1 MSNCAVG
8 PSHYRLSSILQS
20 LIWSSD
26 DIIGY
31 LAPSLEPYKGCT
43 VIDVHPGA
51 CLWSSKLHDFLKPK
65 RHILMEPEMRYY
77 DKFIHPL
84 VDKPGSTY
92 RHTTLCGAHARSYW
106 GNYRELLDDE
116 TMISDRPKLKTDDPR
131 LRELD
136 TNILFTGNL
145 WRKYPIQ
152 HVTRYVDHSSLILQ
166 HMTYAALTNDIFQRS
181 GLVRMLWWAP
191 DTSKTGIFPTNIRGK
206 RAFDMGL
213 QMGASITE
221 VAGVSHLESSLRK
234 SKMDAPRPPE
244 MDASVAGRV
253 RRDMAARGQVIP
265 KGREQPMALK
275 PSKFE
280 DDPHSHDNFLTTT
293 CTTIDDLVLAVG
305 EFREHLTTTHRVLVG
320 LKSRVAG
327 NKMANLNPDGVQ
339 RMYERHVRYQQ
350 SCDAIRSRP
359 KDAHFFSSTGSEFRS
374 IVAMDTIM
382 RLINLEANYA
392 AVSDTNPDP
401 KTLSALREKILSLNK
416 TCDAWIEEFF
426 SFSVMQKIHLLLEDL
441 ISLEARPTTIPRD
454 RRPYEPLQAFSHEFW
469 PHYDLTLLDLT
480 PRLSDISSPGIA
492 DKVEGAKACQD
503 VIKIIYSS
511 PAIPLTTALD
521 RVAPNAAQDLL
532 PQVPEILDARKGG
545 RMDPS
550 RMSVRMLSHEMMVGL
565 MRAFLEWP
573 FRPSNMDLAL
583 AQGEGLTLGEDDDG
597 DVETVEQ

>member
-1 MSNCAVG
+1 
-8 PSHYRLSSILQS
+8 
-20 LIWSSD
+20 
-26 DIIGY
+26 
-31 LAPSLEPYKGCT
+31 
-43 VIDVHPGA
+43 
-51 CLWSSKLHDFLKPK
+51 LWSSKLHDFLKPK

-77 DKFIHPL
+77 DRFIHPL

-92 RHTTLCGAHARSYW
+92 RHSTLCGAHARSYW
-106 GNYRELLDDE
+106 DNYKELLDDK
-116 TMISDRPKLKTDDPR
+116 TMISDRPKLATDDPK

-136 TNILFTGNL
+136 TSILFTGNL
-145 WRKYPIQ
+145 WRKYPIN
-152 HVTRYVDHSSLILQ
+152 HVARYVDHSSLILQ
-166 HMTYAALTNDIFQRS
+166 HMTYAALTNEIFQRS

-191 DTSKTGIFPTNIRGK
+191 DASKTVFLPTNIRGK
-206 RAFDMGL
+206 RAFDMNL
-213 QMGASITE
+213 QIGAYITE

-234 SKMDAPRPPE
+234 SRMDSPRAPE

-253 RRDMAARGQVIP
+253 ERDMAERGQVMP

-275 PSKFE
+275 VPPLE
-280 DDPHSHDNFLTTT
+280 DDPHAHDSFLKTT
-293 CTTIDDLVLAVG
+293 CSTTDDLVLAVG
-305 EFREHLTTTHRVLVG
+305 EFREHLKTTHRVLDAW
-320 LKSRVAG
+320 KSRAG
-327 NKMANLNPDGVQ
+327 SNKMANLSHKGVQ
-339 RMYERHVRYQQ
+339 KLYERHVRYQQ

-359 KDAHFFSSTGSEFRS
+359 KDVGFFSSKAAEFRS
-374 IVAMDTIM
+374 IVGMDTIL

-416 TCDAWIEEFF
+416 TCDAWIEEFV
-426 SFSVMQKIHLLLEDL
+426 SFAVMKKITLLLDDL
-441 ISLEARPTTIPRD
+441 ISLEARPSTLSRD

-469 PHYDLTLLDLT
+469 PNYDLTLLDLT
-480 PRLSDISSPGIA
+480 PRLTDISSPGIV
-492 DKVEGAKACQD
+492 DRVEGAKACQA

-550 RMSVRMLSHEMMVGL
+550 RMSVRMLSQEMMVGL

-573 FRPSNMDLAL
+573 FRPSNLDLAL
-583 AQGEGLTLGEDDDG
+583 AQEEGQTLGEGDDG
-597 DVETVEQ
+597 EGEPVE